1 VRWAVRILLAAGL
14 LAYLAA
20 GRPNGAAAAQPIDWH
35 RDPIQTAAD
44 RPPFELETAHGR
56 VTVTPRAKYD
66 IAAVVEG
73 KEPYW
78 LDATAF
84 LSPYD
89 LALAWGDV
97 ATPELRRR
105 LEVGQS
111 WRFFFWRTS
120 DPSVDIPYV
129 ISHSANNHII
139 PADSNVRRAIASIG
153 RGDEVRL
160 RGLLVDVRT
169 DRGLTWNTS
178 LVRTDHGDHGCEII
192 WVESV
197 QLGDRVYE

>member
-1 VRWAVRILLAAGL
+1 VRWAVRLVLVAAVALYLL
-14 LAYLAA
+14 A
-20 GRPNGAAAAQPIDWH
+20 GRPRGAAAAEAVDWH
-35 RDPIQTAAD
+35 RDPIQTAAG
-44 RPPFELETAHGR
+44 RAPFELETAHGR
-56 VTVTPRAKYD
+56 VTVTPRASYD
-66 IAAVVEG
+66 IAAVVES

-78 LDATAF
+78 IDATAF
-84 LSPYD
+84 LSPFD

-111 WRFFFWRTS
+111 WRFFFWRTR
-120 DPSVDIPYV
+120 DPSVDVPYV

-139 PADSNVRRAIASIG
+139 PADANVRRAIASIG
-153 RGDEVRL
+153 RGDEIRL
-160 RGLLVDVRT
+160 RGLLVDIRT

-197 QLGDRVYE
+197 QIGDRVYE